1 MTPPPILP
9 PSPPQ
14 VLASKTT
21 KLPTFVYATLLS
33 LLFTI
38 RAVWA
43 FMAAIARVH
52 NNAPVSVNAA
62 YAFGMVVGGVIIPL
76 VLIVGIAV
84 IWKPNRGFRGV
95 VRVLF
100 WASLFIYVP
109 KLIQFLNI

>member
-1 MTPPPILP
+1 
-9 PSPPQ
+9 
-14 VLASKTT
+14 
-21 KLPTFVYATLLS
+21 
-33 LLFTI
+33 
-38 RAVWA
+38 
-43 FMAAIARVH
+43 
-52 NNAPVSVNAA
+52 
-62 YAFGMVVGGVIIPL
+62 MVVGGVIIPL